1 MFEKYPVSLL
11 CKEFDEKKVILSNPS
26 SKVEVNALI
35 GSLTLEDPK
44 LFEYDGKKSTIY
56 SGTTENCESFAFLEN
71 NEEKVL
77 VIENTDNNENREQ
90 WAHVFHLKERTVA
103 ESFFKSDVKNDLHI
117 TLTFE
122 GEKGYI
128 E

>member
-1 MFEKYPVSLL
+1 MIQRENRGNLKIP
-11 CKEFDEKKVILSNPS
+11 ILSS
-26 SKVEVNALI
+26 SKQK
-35 GSLTLEDPK
+35 GTLLKRKNVP
-44 LFEYDGKKSTIY
+44 FVHY
-56 SGTTENCESFAFLEN
+56 FLEN
-71 NEEKVL
+71 DEEKVL

-90 WAHVFHLKERTVA
+90 WAHIFHLKERTVA

-122 GEKGYI
+122 GEKGYV

>member
-1 MFEKYPVSLL
+1 MRGIGGFD
-11 CKEFDEKKVILSNPS
+11 KE
-26 SKVEVNALI
+26 
-35 GSLTLEDPK
+35 
-44 LFEYDGKKSTIY
+44 EY
-56 SGTTENCESFAFLEN
+56 L
-71 NEEKVL
+71 VL
-77 VIENTDNNENREQ
+77 V
-90 WAHVFHLKERTVA
+90 LA

>member
-1 MFEKYPVSLL
+1 MNTTGRKARFIAGLL
-11 CKEFDEKKVILSNPS
+11 KI
-26 SKVEVNALI
+26 
-35 GSLTLEDPK
+35 
-44 LFEYDGKKSTIY
+44 
-56 SGTTENCESFAFLEN
+56 ESFAFLEN
-71 NEEKVL
+71 DEEKVL

-90 WAHVFHLKERTVA
+90 WAHIFHLKERTVA

-122 GEKGYI
+122 GEKGYV

>member
-1 MFEKYPVSLL
+1 M
-11 CKEFDEKKVILSNPS
+11 NPLHS
-26 SKVEVNALI
+26 CVPIEDDVELWDV
-35 GSLTLEDPK
+35 
-44 LFEYDGKKSTIY
+44 
-56 SGTTENCESFAFLEN
+56 
-71 NEEKVL
+71 

-90 WAHVFHLKERTVA
+90 WAHIFHLKERTVA

>member
-1 MFEKYPVSLL
+1 M
-11 CKEFDEKKVILSNPS
+11 
-26 SKVEVNALI
+26 
-35 GSLTLEDPK
+35 
-44 LFEYDGKKSTIY
+44 
-56 SGTTENCESFAFLEN
+56 END
-71 NEEKVL
+71 EEKVL
-77 VIENTDNNENREQ
+77 VIENTDNNKNREQ
-90 WAHVFHLKERTVA
+90 WAHIFHLKERTVT